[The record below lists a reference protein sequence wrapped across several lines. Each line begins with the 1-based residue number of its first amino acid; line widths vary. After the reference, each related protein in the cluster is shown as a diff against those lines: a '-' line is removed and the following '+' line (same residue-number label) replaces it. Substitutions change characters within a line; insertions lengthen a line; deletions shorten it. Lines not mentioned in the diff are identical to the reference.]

1 MPIKVSINDTI
12 LYRFSQK
19 RFNFSVGSSTVSPFL
34 FSRSILNMCQLTM
47 QKWSFYM
54 VKAEKSSCV
63 MAMPWWSHLALT
75 WAQFNQEKLQKYGN
89 TISTS
94 NLFLHGSEFL
104 CGVCFKPHSCQ
115 MACNNTQEHHW
126 QQQHL
131 KEALSHHSYSETIP
145 RFCPLYLH
153 QYDSK
158 SSQITHVKCALHD
171 T

>member
-63 MAMPWWSHLALT
+63 MAMP
-75 WAQFNQEKLQKYGN
+75 
-89 TISTS
+89 
-94 NLFLHGSEFL
+94 
-104 CGVCFKPHSCQ
+104 
-115 MACNNTQEHHW
+115 
-126 QQQHL
+126 
-131 KEALSHHSYSETIP
+131 
-145 RFCPLYLH
+145 
-153 QYDSK
+153 
-158 SSQITHVKCALHD
+158 
-171 T
+171 